1 MQRMGETIT
10 KETKQENLLSLL
22 VQTMADDPLLTN
34 LLFAILRNPGITA
47 KKIKKSFPKLKGTS
61 IYYYLNS
68 LTEKNFV
75 KVESEQL
82 ANTNLIQKKYYIN
95 PELFDREFVE
105 ELRAGK
111 DRNSTLMSLFL
122 AQQVIN
128 NQIHKIL
135 KMNDETF
142 SEFAKQEQIKMIS
155 SFALEKRI
163 PDTIVTKY
171 RELYPLLQSE
181 SSSKLG
187 ESYGERAQ
195 QGDRFF
201 YICNLPYD

>member
-1 MQRMGETIT
+1 MGETIT
-10 KETKQENLLSLL
+10 EETKQENLLPLL
-22 VQTMADDPLLTN
+22 IQTMADDPLLTK
-34 LLFAILRNPGITA
+34 LLFSILRNPGITA

-61 IYYYLNS
+61 IYYYLNI

-75 KVESEQL
+75 IVESEQL
-82 ANTNLIQKKYYIN
+82 PNTNLIQKKYQLN
-95 PELFDREFVE
+95 PNLFNKEFVD
-105 ELRAGK
+105 ELRAGT
-111 DRNSTLMSLFL
+111 DRNSILMSLFL

-135 KMNDETF
+135 SMDDETF

-155 SFALEKRI
+155 GFALEKTM

-171 RELYPLLQSE
+171 EEIYPLLQRE
-181 SSSKLG
+181 SSNKLG
-187 ESYGERAQ
+187 ETFGERAQ

-201 YICNLPYD
+201 FICNLPYD